1 MIVAYNVYDADT
13 GQKLNEQ
20 PVPIDQDFD
29 WSGRASG
36 TQYRVYTTNIDAA
49 GWESEPSSVQEIVTP
64 AFTPDSEMADEDKAV
79 IDQILDDAMA
89 AGAGP
94 GLVWLITGPKGTYM
108 GARGSAG
115 KRPITTDD
123 HFRIGSATKP
133 FVGMAVLRAVDQG
146 LISLEDTL
154 DQFDTDQYK
163 LSDIPNASKI
173 KIRHMM
179 MMRSGIYNEQKSLNM
194 LIGLALA
201 PRSEFNEKAHYNV
214 IKAGASMF
222 EPGTDFHY
230 TNGNYVLL
238 GLVLQ
243 AVTGRNVRDIVIED
257 IFTPLGLTETFW
269 PATSNMPEP
278 YASGFGGGITGDP
291 TFIHPSY
298 AYAAGCIVS
307 TITDLHKWCAACRD
321 GALLSPEMH
330 DIWMTTFCPIPM
342 QTGYGAPSQ
351 VGYGLAMYDYAQWKG
366 HAGSW
371 PGYECSP
378 MWHPETGAIICI
390 AENSQTVGTD
400 GMVVATFS
408 RMFPQIAEYIVPG
421 SMAAPEYTACTIPA
435 DPMVFKPAPANLGY
449 EGVSAPIEGLSGAS
463 GSFTAPAGADVFF
476 SVSWD
481 RTASTVP
488 NVTYGGVEMTR
499 LATAYHNND
508 PSFGG
513 QSLFRA
519 AGAGTGTA
527 QPVVVS
533 VSGGVRVTALG
544 SAFSNVQSVGA
555 PSINFGFDVT
565 HAHSVAAQAG
575 QIALQAFSAGARGG
589 PMSALGSILHGRNRA
604 QRVGVNPLLWLDTA
618 IGSAAVSA
626 LSATPNRWASIAV
639 NLTIAVDVEARP
651 TPLALTLN
659 GGAPVIE
666 IDVANKVVAPA
677 GFDLTL
683 DFGTPGDAAIKPP
696 GFPMTLSFGTPE
708 IVTEAAF
715 TAFTEENVTRTN
727 APVPTGATG
736 AWVTLGGAGGGGGS
750 GRRSNSGY
758 RYGGGGGGGGAYV
771 DRVWVPV
778 ELMGSTYS
786 VTLGTGGSGG
796 AKAYSGDGHDGAN
809 GGASVFSSGSVVITA
824 NGGGHGSRGTSTSSS
839 GARGLGGTATAVGI
853 TGVTA
858 ALLSGAN
865 GGNGGSSPTSGGSK
879 TNGAGAGGKGG
890 GGKLSNDKSISGGS
904 NGTSDGPAGN
914 GGFGS
919 AGGSGTGSD
928 AGDGG
933 DGYNRIEWSNLPNGG
948 E

>member
-1 MIVAYNVYDADT
+1 MSVVSYNVYDADT
-13 GQKLNEQ
+13 DQKLNEQ
-20 PVPIDQDFD
+20 PIPIDQDWD
-29 WSGRASG
+29 WTGLASG
-36 TQYRVYTTNIDAA
+36 TPYRIYTRTIDQAGNISDP
-49 GWESEPSSVQEIVTP
+49 GPVTEETTEQ
-64 AFTPDSEMADEDKAV
+64 FTPDSEMDPADKAV

-173 KIRHMM
+173 KIRHML
-179 MMRSGIYNEQKSLNM
+179 MMRSGIYDEQKSLNM

-201 PRSEFNEKAHYNV
+201 PRSEFSEKAHYNV

-238 GLVLQ
+238 GLILQ

-257 IFTPLGLTETFW
+257 IFEPLGLTETSW

-330 DIWMTTFCPIPM
+330 SIWMSTFCPIPM
-342 QTGYGAPSQ
+342 QTGYGAPAQ
-351 VGYGLAMYDYAQWKG
+351 VGYGLGMYDYAQRKG

-400 GMVVATFS
+400 GMVVSTFS
-408 RMFPQIAEYIVPG
+408 RMFPQIAEHIVPG
-421 SMAAPEYTACTIPA
+421 SMAAPEYTACTVPA

-449 EGVSAPIEGLSGAS
+449 AGVSSPIEGLSGAT
-463 GSFTAPAGADVFF
+463 GSFTAPVGADVFF

-481 RTASTVP
+481 RTSSTVP
-488 NVTYGGVEMTR
+488 TVTYGGVEMTR

-513 QSLFRA
+513 QALFRA

-533 VSGGVRVTALG
+533 VSGGVRVTAAG
-544 SAFSNVQSVGA
+544 SAFLNVKSVEA
-555 PSINFGFDVT
+555 PSVNFGLGVT
-565 HAHSVAAQAG
+565 HAHSVAAQSG

-589 PMSALGSILHGRNRA
+589 PMSALGVLLRGRNRF
-604 QRVGVNPLLWLDTA
+604 QRVGVNPLLWLNTA
-618 IGSAAVSA
+618 IGAVEVSA
-626 LSATPNRWASIAV
+626 LSASPNRWASIAV
-639 NLTIAVDVEARP
+639 NLTIAVDVDAK
-651 TPLALTLN
+651 PLPGTVTVS
-659 GGAPVIE
+659 GGQPQVL
-666 IDVANKVVAPA
+666 IDVANKVLTPSPAALHVSGGRPGGSALTPA
-677 GFDLTL
+677 GAVLSVA
-683 DFGTPGDAAIKPP
+683 GGQPGIEVK
-696 GFPMTLSFGTPE
+696 
-708 IVTEAAF
+708 AAF
-715 TAFTEENVTRTN
+715 EPFVEENVNRTN
-727 APVPTGATG
+727 APVPVGTTG

-786 VTLGTGGSGG
+786 TTRGLGGPGGARASSSSDGRDGTPGGASTFSSGSVSLSAGGGQAGKKGTNSSGSGDGGSGG
-796 AKAYSGDGHDGAN
+796 AAIISGVSATGYT
-809 GGASVFSSGSVVITA
+809 GG
-824 NGGGHGSRGTSTSSS
+824 
-839 GARGLGGTATAVGI
+839 
-853 TGVTA
+853 
-858 ALLSGAN
+858 N
-865 GGNGGSSPTSGGSK
+865 GGNGGSSPTSGQSRS
-879 TNGAGAGGKGG
+879 NGAGAGGGG
-890 GGKLSNDKSISGGS
+890 AGGLRSNDNSFNSAS
-904 NGTSDGPAGN
+904 AGTSSGPAGN
-914 GGFGS
+914 GGNGS
-919 AGGSGTGSD
+919 RGSINTGGTD

-948 E
+948 A